1 MPMLPW
7 PESTQWILVG
17 NLIFLKSLIQA
28 RNHSSL
34 CIPTVLLC
42 YWVSHVWFFVT
53 AWTAVHQTPYGIHM
67 DSPGKITG
75 VACHALLQGIFPT
88 RGLNSGLLDCRKVLL
103 PFEPSPRILEWV
115 VYPFSRGTCQL
126 RNPTG
131 ISCIAGGFLTSWA
144 TQEVHILALLVY
156 KHKTPQQVHISLL
169 LNS

>member
-103 PFEPSPRILEWV
+103 PFEPPGK
-115 VYPFSRGTCQL
+115 PK
-126 RNPTG
+126 NTG
-131 ISCIAGGFLTSWA
+131 VGSLSLLQGNLP
-144 TQEVHILALLVY
+144 TQESNWDLLHCRWIPY
-156 KHKTPQQVHISLL
+156 QLSYAGSPYTCPIGIQT
-169 LNS
+169 